1 MLRFLHTP
9 LVGLALGLAVV
20 LLVPGPADAGPPL
33 TPVNLKESMSPAIEV
48 SGKVLVGVLRD
59 DATSA
64 LRNGELNLEVE
75 LPARPEPRP
84 RMLCVRIISRDGR
97 YKASFEV
104 IVTTADPGRHTIP
117 IKTSHATALQE
128 QITKRGRV
136 YLAPMV
142 ALADD
147 CDAKIT
153 ETVAARWLGTMD
165 SVGTGSRVI
174 LLINSGRLETIVRAR
189 GVEDPITCEPIEGEQ
204 LVAFDKSCTIAF
216 AGTEPP
222 ALTIERRNF
231 GNIMR
236 VPIPAVR

>member
-1 MLRFLHTP
+1 MMPRFLHTP
-9 LVGLALGLAVV
+9 LVGLALCLAVV
-20 LLVPGPADAGPPL
+20 LVVPGPADAGPPL

-64 LRNGELNLEVE
+64 LRDGELNLEVE
-75 LPARPEPRP
+75 LPARHEPPP

-104 IVTTADPGRHTIP
+104 ILTAADPGRHTIP

-128 QITKRGRV
+128 QIAKLGRV

-153 ETVAARWLGTMD
+153 ETVAARWLGAPD
-165 SVGTGSRVI
+165 SVEGSRVI
-174 LLINSGRLETIVRAR
+174 LLINSGRLDTIVRAR